1 MPKRTDI
8 KSILIIGAGPIVI
21 GQACEFDYSGTQACK
36 ALKEEGFRVVLVNSN
51 PATIMTDPELADAT
65 YIEPITPEVVAK
77 IIAKERPDAL
87 LPTMGGQTA
96 LNTALSLRRMGVLER
111 YNVEMI
117 GANAEAID
125 KAEDRS
131 LFREAMAKIGLET
144 PRSMLANASDA
155 KDADKRKHEARRAEL
170 RAANASDAELD
181 ALETEWN
188 LGEGDRKQRY
198 VSHAMGIA
206 AQALDVVGLP
216 AIIRPSFTMGGTGG
230 GIAYNRAEFFE
241 IIGSGL
247 DASPTTEVLI
257 EESVLGWKEYEMEV
271 VRDRADNCIIICS
284 IENVDPMGV
293 HTGDSITVAPALTLT
308 DKEYQIMRNASIAVL
323 REIGVETGGSNVQF
337 AVNPKDG
344 RLVVIEMNPRV
355 SRSSALASKATGFPI
370 AKVAAKLAVGYTLDE
385 LENDITGGATPASFE
400 PSIDYVVTKIP
411 RFAFEKFPGAEP
423 TLTTAMKSVGE
434 VMAIGRTFQE
444 SLQKALRGLET
455 GLTGLDEIEIPGLE
469 SGGDTSENRNAIRA
483 ALGTP
488 TPDRLRMVAQ
498 AMRTGTSVEDVHSMC
513 RIDPWFLEQIAGI
526 LAMEARV
533 REHGLP
539 QDAVNLRMLKSMGF
553 SDARLASLARMEA
566 SAVATLREKLDVHPV
581 YKRIDT
587 CAAEFA
593 SPTAYMYSTY
603 ETPFAGKLA
612 DEAQVSDRKKV
623 VILGGGPNRIGQGIE
638 FDYCC
643 CHAAFA
649 LAEAGYESI
658 MVNCNPET
666 VSTDYDTSDRL
677 YFEPLT
683 AEDVLEILR
692 AEAAAGTLHGV
703 IVQFGGQTPLK
714 LADAL
719 EKAGIPI
726 LGTSPDMIDLA
737 EDRDRFQKLLHR
749 LNLVQPKNGIAWSV
763 EQARTVASELGFPLV
778 VRPSYVLGGRAMQ
791 IIYREDQLQAYLLDT
806 VPGLVPEDIKQKYP
820 NDKTGQINTLL
831 GKNPLLFDTYL
842 TDAIEVDVD
851 CLCDGRE
858 TYVSG
863 IMEHIEEA
871 GIHSGDSACSLP
883 VYSLSDEIV
892 GELERQTAALARALK
907 VGGLMNV
914 QYAVKDG
921 TIFVLEVNPR
931 ASRTVPFV
939 AKTVGKPIAKIAA
952 RIMAGEPLEDAFAHY
967 GGFPREKVPGHV
979 AVKEAVF
986 PFARFPGV
994 DTLLGPEMKST
1005 GEVMGLDRDFAL
1017 AFAKS
1022 QLGAGVDLPRS
1033 GTLFVSVRD
1042 EDKAKVLPSVKRLA
1056 DLGFK
1061 VLATGGTQRYLA
1073 ENGVEAHKINKVL
1086 EGRPHIEDAIRN
1098 RQVQIVFNTTDGQKA
1113 MSDSKSLRRATL
1125 MQKVPYYTTMAGAAA
1140 VAEAIAALKAG
1151 SLEVRPLQ
1159 SYF

>member
-36 ALKEEGFRVVLVNSN
+36 ALKAEGYRIILVNSN

-144 PRSMLANASDA
+144 PRSMLANASEV
-155 KDADKRKHEARRAEL
+155 KDADRKQHEARRAEL
-170 RAANASDAELD
+170 KASNPADLDAALD

-198 VSHAMGIA
+198 IAHAMGIA
-206 AQALDVVGLP
+206 AQALDHVGLP

-230 GIAYNRAEFFE
+230 GIAYNRAEFFD
-241 IIGSGL
+241 IINSGL

-271 VRDRADNCIIICS
+271 VRDRADNCIIVCS
-284 IENVDPMGV
+284 IENLDPMGV

-308 DKEYQIMRNASIAVL
+308 DKEYQMMRNASLAVL

-337 AVNPKDG
+337 AVNPADG

-370 AKVAAKLAVGYTLDE
+370 AKVAARLAVGYTLDE
-385 LENDITGGATPASFE
+385 LDNDITGGATPASFE

-411 RFAFEKFPGAEP
+411 RFAFEKFPGADNV
-423 TLTTAMKSVGE
+423 LTTAMKSVGE

-455 GLTGLDEIEIPGLE
+455 GLTGLDEIEIPGLNH
-469 SGGDTSENRNAIRA
+469 GDDKNAIRA

-498 AMRTGTSVEDVHSMC
+498 AIRMGTSLEDVHQMC

-526 LAMEARV
+526 LAMEARI
-533 REHGLP
+533 RQHGLP
-539 QDAVNLRMLKSMGF
+539 QDAENLRMLKAIGF
-553 SDARLASLARMEA
+553 SDARLASLVNKDAED
-566 SAVATLREKLDVHPV
+566 VAKQREKLAVHPV

-603 ETPFAGKLA
+603 EVPFAGALA
-612 DEAQVSDRKKV
+612 DEAKVSDRKKV

-643 CHAAFA
+643 CHACFA
-649 LAEAGYESI
+649 LADAGYESI

-683 AEDVLEILR
+683 PEDVLEILR
-692 AEAAAGTLHGV
+692 AEQAAGTLAGV

-714 LADAL
+714 LAEAL

-737 EDRDRFQKLLHR
+737 EDRDRFQKLLKK
-749 LNLVQPKNGIAWSV
+749 LDLKQPHNGIAWSV

-791 IIYREDQLQAYLLDT
+791 IIHDEGMLQTYLLDT

-842 TDAIEVDVD
+842 SEAIEVDVD
-851 CLCDGRE
+851 ALCDGKSV
-858 TYVSG
+858 YVSG

-883 VYSLSDEIV
+883 VRSLSADTV
-892 GELERQTAALARALK
+892 AELERQTAALAKGLN

-914 QYAVKDG
+914 QYAIKDG
-921 TIFVLEVNPR
+921 EIFVLEVNPR

-939 AKTVGKPIAKIAA
+939 AKTIGRPIAKIAA
-952 RIMAGEPLEDAFAHY
+952 RIMAGESLDEAFAHY
-967 GGFPREKVPGHV
+967 GEKPDLAALSHV

-1005 GEVMGLDRDFAL
+1005 GEVMGLDADFAL

-1022 QLGAGVDLPRS
+1022 QLGAGVDLPRA

-1042 EDKAKVLPSVKRLA
+1042 EDKVKILPSVKKLA
-1056 DLGFK
+1056 DLGFR
-1061 VLATGGTQRYLA
+1061 VLATGGTQRFLA
-1073 ENGVEAHKINKVL
+1073 ENGVAAEKINKVL

-1098 RQVQIVFNTTDGQKA
+1098 RQVQLVFNTTDSQKA
-1113 MSDSKSLRRATL
+1113 VSDSKSLRRATL

-1140 VAEAIAALKAG
+1140 AAQAIAALKAG

-1159 SYF
+1159 GYFV